1 MEIEREQQ
9 TLQAKIKRI
18 LREEIAQGVWQPG
31 ARIPTESELM
41 HRFSVS
47 RITVSQ
53 ALKDMVKEGL
63 VVRRQGRGTFVSA
76 HQHAWVNLGG
86 LLQRMP
92 PATPDSA
99 HANTRVAKEVPP
111 ADVALDR
118 RLSPG
123 ADWGQQFFVAI
134 LAHLTGHKA
143 AGAGRSSGPCCWS
156 LNLPTSFKS
165 GPHSP
170 PSRW

>member
-1 MEIEREQQ
+1 MEMEREQQ
-9 TLQAKIKRI
+9 TLQAQIKRI
-18 LREEIAQGVWQPG
+18 LRDEIAQGVWQSG

-53 ALKDMVKEGL
+53 ALKDLVQEGL

-76 HQHAWVNLGG
+76 QQAWVDLSG

-92 PATPDSA
+92 TATPDAA

-111 ADVALDR
+111 ADVALDL

-123 ADWGQQFFVAI
+123 EKTWRFVRAKLVGGSP
-134 LAHLTGHKA
+134 LAWEQAYIPDALVREEPA
-143 AGAGRSSGPCCWS
+143 RCSW
-156 LNLPTSFKS
+156 
-165 GPHSP
+165 
-170 PSRW
+170 R